1 MDSKEPDIYNLLK
14 SYRDL
19 QGGFEYYGQI
29 YVSFSTRDVMD
40 ILERYWRER
49 IAKEIEVGR
58 QTMLNR
64 SDYWMQNGIEDMALE
79 DKRYASCYTHAM
91 NIAAGKYT
99 AIQGVRAA
107 LSDIATD
114 ETGTDADRS

>member
-1 MDSKEPDIYNLLK
+1 MDNKEPDIYGLLK
-14 SYRDL
+14 AYRDI
-19 QGGFEYYGQI
+19 QGGLTYYGQT

-49 IAKEIEVGR
+49 IAKEIGTGR

-64 SDYWMQNGIEDMALE
+64 SDYWTQNGIEDMALE

-91 NIAAGKYT
+91 KIAAGKYT

-107 LSDIATD
+107 LSDTQTD
-114 ETGTDADRS
+114 AAGTDVQ